1 MGRLC
6 KLTPDITQQIGDNI
20 SLGLPYTLATEFAGI
35 TYQMFNDWMNK
46 GKNPNSEEY
55 SQFF

>member
-6 KLTPDITQQIGDNI
+6 KLTPDITQQIRDNI

-35 TYQMFNDWMNK
+35 KYQTFNDLMNK
-46 GKNPNSEEY
+46 GKNSNSEEY
-55 SQFF
+55 SQIF